1 MAALSPAAFAEGA
14 QHFVKIWNAF
24 EDAQAEWVEL
34 APEAAALHQV
44 RCPMIELAKLFN
56 KDDCYHSSL
65 VSPPALDMPVFS
77 RLVERPQCP
86 RLIFSH

>member
-24 EDAQAEWVEL
+24 QDAHAEWVVL

-44 RCPMIELAKLFN
+44 RCPMI
-56 KDDCYHSSL
+56 
-65 VSPPALDMPVFS
+65 
-77 RLVERPQCP
+77 
-86 RLIFSH
+86 